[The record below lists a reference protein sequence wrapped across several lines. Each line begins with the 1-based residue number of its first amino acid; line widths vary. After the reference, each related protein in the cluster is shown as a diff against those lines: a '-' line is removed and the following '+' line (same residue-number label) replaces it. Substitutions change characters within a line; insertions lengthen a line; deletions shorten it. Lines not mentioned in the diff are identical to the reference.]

1 MAPPPEQP
9 RLPGRFAG
17 YLKDWVTQ
25 SPTNLGSAVIVAVLV
40 GSLPF
45 GGWKPAERDAVAL
58 ALPDEK
64 VDAAPF
70 EVTVH
75 EARYAK
81 DFGGELGEDY
91 VEEGSEPP
99 THVILVLTL
108 RNTSDQTLS
117 RLDLRDSIH
126 VSGLPDPVDYGGE
139 PTAPAHRWTTQILD
153 LEGEPASFS
162 GVGPG
167 MDYTIA
173 LHQRTAAATGD
184 LPETLTVELMG
195 KTYRQLSVANNYAWA
210 DPAPVAQV
218 SVPLTPGVRIT
229 REGRP

>member
-1 MAPPPEQP
+1 M
-9 RLPGRFAG
+9 G

-25 SPTNLGSAVIVAVLV
+25 SPANLGSAVIVAVLV

-58 ALPDEK
+58 ALPGEK

-117 RLDLRDSIH
+117 QLDLRDSID

-139 PTAPAHRWTTQILD
+139 PTAPAHRWTSQLLD
-153 LEGEPASFS
+153 LEGEPSSFS

-173 LHQRTAAATGD
+173 LHQRTSAPTAD
-184 LPETLTVELMG
+184 LPETLTVQLMG
-195 KTYRQLSVANNYAWA
+195 KTYRQLSVADNYAWA
-210 DPAPVAQV
+210 DPAAVAQV
-218 SVPLTPGVRIT
+218 SVPLKPGVRIT
-229 REGRP
+229 REGSP